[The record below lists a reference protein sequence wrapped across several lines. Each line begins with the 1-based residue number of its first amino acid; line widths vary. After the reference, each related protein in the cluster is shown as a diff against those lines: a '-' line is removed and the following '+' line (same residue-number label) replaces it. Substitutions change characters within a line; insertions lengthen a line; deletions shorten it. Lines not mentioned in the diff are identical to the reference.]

1 MDREL
6 GVEPLD
12 GGDRERVDKPD
23 VRALEAGAVDPER
36 RVVELPRDFSAG
48 RRPVRAGGGRG
59 FCGGLDDVVGEAV
72 GEVAVRRGL
81 LEEGEDSVLRV
92 GLVELAEAADGGAD
106 VVGEAAGR
114 EEDAVVLGC
123 LGFTV
128 RVGSEEGPANS
139 VQWVRQK

>member
-23 VRALEAGAVDPER
+23 VSALEAGAVDPER
-36 RVVELPRDFSAG
+36 RVVDLPRDFSAG

-59 FCGGLDDVVGEAV
+59 FCGGLDDVGGKAV

-81 LEEGEDSVLRV
+81 LEEGDGGVLKV
-92 GLVELAEAADGGAD
+92 ELVQLAEAVDCGVD
-106 VVGEAAGR
+106 VVWEVVGR
-114 EEDAVVLGC
+114 EEDV
-123 LGFTV
+123 
-128 RVGSEEGPANS
+128 
-139 VQWVRQK
+139 